1 MNFVVT
7 ECKPFNSIWVKCYIV
22 NGEREKRGT
31 GKYFRQ
37 KDFFLVEIFWKVD
50 LKYVALMRRVR
61 FKTESNNMKPTGEL
75 QQTHILRSSI

>member
-31 GKYFRQ
+31 GKYFYQ
-37 KDFFLVEIFWKVD
+37 KDFFFGRNLLKSRPEICSLDEKS
-50 LKYVALMRRVR
+50 K
-61 FKTESNNMKPTGEL
+61 
-75 QQTHILRSSI
+75 I